1 MYNLMAFLVFSG
13 GEGGG
18 SLLDINPGV
27 IFWTT
32 LTFLILLFVLK
43 KTAWKP
49 ILDSLN
55 AREKSISD
63 AIESAEKAREEAEKL
78 LAENKAN
85 LAKAEEEAQK
95 IIQQGREYSEKL
107 KAQMLEES
115 KAEAKKLVDDAS
127 AEIERKNKEMFVQLK
142 NEVATIAVKAAE
154 KLIMENLDEEKQSKI
169 VSKYIEDISKN

>member
-1 MYNLMAFLVFSG
+1 MAFLVFSG